1 MKKEEKER
9 ENEMNSTQKYVY
21 LDILAN
27 QENPSRMDTDVI
39 DELSNEE
46 RKQVRDS
53 LWNKNPNLKLPRNLS
68 YNYTTQEYID

>member
-1 MKKEEKER
+1 
-9 ENEMNSTQKYVY
+9 
-21 LDILAN
+21 
-27 QENPSRMDTDVI
+27 MDTDVI

-68 YNYTTQEYID
+68 YNYTTQEWID